1 MTNTAATVPVSGT
14 ILVDGAQLRYVVE
27 GRGYPCLVV
36 GSSTYY
42 RRTFTQPLKETLC
55 CAFTDH
61 RGFTP
66 AATIGAQKRYTLGM
80 VADDV
85 EQLRRALGWER
96 VVVYGHSI
104 HGLMALEYAR
114 QYPEHVSHVVME
126 GTPPHFGPGLR
137 RARQAY
143 WESAASAERK
153 ALWERSW
160 LGIEERLKS
169 LSERDAFVAD
179 YVATGPRLWADATFD
194 SSRLWEGVDLNVE
207 LIGQLYAL
215 FEDYDVAAR
224 QPPVSSPIYLAIG
237 RHDYQ
242 VPFPTWDK
250 PKRSLVNLTPALFEQ
265 CGHTPHL
272 EEPERF
278 AAGLAR
284 WLRQH

>member
-1 MTNTAATVPVSGT
+1 
-14 ILVDGAQLRYVVE
+14 
-27 GRGYPCLVV
+27 VV

-42 RRTFTQPLKETLC
+42 RRTFPPPLKERLC
-55 CAFTDH
+55 CAFLDH

-66 AATIGAQKRYTLGM
+66 AATTGAQKRYTFGM
-80 VADDV
+80 VAHDV
-85 EQLRRALGWER
+85 EQVRRALGWER
-96 VVVYGHSI
+96 VVVYGHSV

-126 GTPPHFGPGLR
+126 GTPPYFGEGLR

-153 ALWERSW
+153 ALWERSRR
-160 LGIEERLKS
+160 GIAERLKR

-194 SSRLWEGVDLNVE
+194 SSRLWEGVEVNVE
-207 LIGQLYAL
+207 LIGQLFSL
-215 FEDYDVAAR
+215 FDGYDVAGH
-224 QPPVSSPIYLAIG
+224 QPSVTSPIYLAIG

-242 VPFPTWDK
+242 APFPIWDE
-250 PKRSLVNLTPALFEQ
+250 PKSRIANLTLALFDH

-278 AAGLAR
+278 AEELAL